1 MTQRICMSAIGAK
14 QMSMTLHRD
23 ALPGYGCAT
32 LSCGPRHSRRDG
44 NENDIAK
51 VRSSSAFDNI
61 AGLSEEASSQ
71 AFLSVSRGD
80 WDPAYP

>member
-1 MTQRICMSAIGAK
+1 MPAWIWLCKDMNSWTIG
-14 QMSMTLHRD
+14 
-23 ALPGYGCAT
+23 
-32 LSCGPRHSRRDG
+32 SRRDASS

-51 VRSSSAFDNI
+51 VRISSAFDNI